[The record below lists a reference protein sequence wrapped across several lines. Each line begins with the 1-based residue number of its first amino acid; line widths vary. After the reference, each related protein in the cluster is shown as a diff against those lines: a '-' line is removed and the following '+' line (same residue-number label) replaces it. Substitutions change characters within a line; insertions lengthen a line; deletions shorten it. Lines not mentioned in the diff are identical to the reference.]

1 MYTIGKSAPSGCKIM
16 RGVDMN
22 YYNEIKNKII
32 DNEVYSKVKDYSKER
47 HKVITYFE
55 IGKLLT
61 EAGGKYGDNIIEE
74 YSKKLV
80 IEVGKKY
87 NRSTLFRMKQFYNVF
102 SNEKI
107 APLVQQLSW
116 SHCLILLPI
125 KNINEINYYI
135 NQVSKRNLSK
145 RQLEE
150 IVKNNEYERLPVDA
164 RNKLK
169 SKDEANVIDFVKN
182 PIHIKNSENKENIS
196 EKILQKL
203 VLEDIPSFLE
213 ELGEGFTFIKNEYK
227 IKIDDRYNYI
237 DLLLYNIKYKCYV
250 VVELKITELK
260 KEHTGQIMTY
270 MNYIDKNIKTI
281 NENNTVGIIICKQ
294 DNEYVIKYCSDDR
307 IIAREYELM

>member
-1 MYTIGKSAPSGCKIM
+1 
-16 RGVDMN
+16 MN

-32 DNEVYSKVKDYSKER
+32 DNEVYSKIKDYSKER
-47 HKVITYFE
+47 HKVITYLE

-102 SNEKI
+102 SNEKV

-150 IVKNNEYERLPVDA
+150 IVKNNEYERLPVA
-164 RNKLK
+164 TRNKLIY
-169 SKDEANVIDFVKN
+169 KDRVEVKDLVPN
-182 PIHIKNSENKENIS
+182 PILIKNKNNIEIIT
-196 EKILQKL
+196 EKALHHLI
-203 VLEDIPSFLE
+203 LEDIELFMKEIGNSFS
-213 ELGEGFTFIKNEYK
+213 FIGSEYK
-227 IKIDDRYNYI
+227 IKIGNNFNYM
-237 DLLLYNIKYKCYV
+237 DLLLFNIEYNCYV

-260 KEHTGQIMTY
+260 KDHIGQIQVY
-270 MNYIDKNIKTI
+270 MNYIDENLRKMNQDKTI
-281 NENNTVGIIICKQ
+281 GIIICKQ
-294 DNEYVIKYCSDDR
+294 DNKYVIKYCSDDR
-307 IIAREYELM
+307 IIAREYELV

>member
-1 MYTIGKSAPSGCKIM
+1 
-16 RGVDMN
+16 MN

-32 DNEVYSKVKDYSKER
+32 DDEVYSKIKDYSKER

-102 SNEKI
+102 SNEKV

-150 IVKNNEYERLPVDA
+150 IVKNNEYERL
-164 RNKLK
+164 
-169 SKDEANVIDFVKN
+169 DEATREKLITEEETTLVDLIKN
-182 PIHIKNSENKENIS
+182 PIVIKNNSGKEIVS
-196 EKILQKL
+196 EKVLQKL
-203 VLEDIPSFLE
+203 ILEDLPSFLK
-213 ELGEGFTFIKNEYK
+213 ELGNGFTFVENEYK
-227 IKIDDRYNYI
+227 IKIGNTYNYI
-237 DLLLYNIKYKCYV
+237 NLLLYNIEFNCYV
-250 VVELKITELK
+250 VVELKVTELK
-260 KEHTGQIMTY
+260 KEHIGQIEFY
-270 MNYIDKNIKTI
+270 MNYIDKNLRKVTQDKTI
-281 NENNTVGIIICKQ
+281 GIIICKK
-294 DNEYVIKYCSDDR
+294 DNKFIMEYCSDSR
-307 IIAREYELM
+307 ILAKEYQLI

>member
-1 MYTIGKSAPSGCKIM
+1 
-16 RGVDMN
+16 MN

-32 DNEVYSKVKDYSKER
+32 DNEIYSKIKDYSKER

-102 SNEKI
+102 SNEKV

-150 IVKNNEYERLPVDA
+150 IVKNNEYETA
-164 RNKLK
+164 
-169 SKDEANVIDFVKN
+169 
-182 PIHIKNSENKENIS
+182 
-196 EKILQKL
+196 
-203 VLEDIPSFLE
+203 
-213 ELGEGFTFIKNEYK
+213 
-227 IKIDDRYNYI
+227 YI
-237 DLLLYNIKYKCYV
+237 
-250 VVELKITELK
+250 
-260 KEHTGQIMTY
+260 
-270 MNYIDKNIKTI
+270 
-281 NENNTVGIIICKQ
+281 
-294 DNEYVIKYCSDDR
+294 
-307 IIAREYELM
+307 

>member
-1 MYTIGKSAPSGCKIM
+1 
-16 RGVDMN
+16 MN